1 MLAAFLST
9 LWKPSCFPLLLTSG
23 LWIPQKIVANRIS
36 GRSKGFGFVEM
47 PYGQSALKVIAA
59 LNGTEVCGSSI
70 MVNQAESNADPKR
83 LCSEN

>member
-1 MLAAFLST
+1 MEANLFSAFADFGIVDSI
-9 LWKPSCFPLLLTSG
+9 KM
-23 LWIPQKIVANRIS
+23 VANRVS
-36 GRSKGFGFVEM
+36 GHSKGFGFVEM
-47 PYGQSALKVIAA
+47 LDSPSAQKVIAA